1 MDKELIRDYEL
12 DIIVKAWRDEPFRQ
26 QLLKDPKKAIE
37 KEFDIKVPDDMK
49 IWVHEESENNLHLIV
64 PSVPSNFMADDLS
77 DSELKDIIGGV
88 MATGHLAAFPKSE
101 ERARIRQLQ
110 RENEQLQKNIAKL
123 QKDLTDKERKNIKS

>member
-37 KEFDIKVPDDMK
+37 KEFDIKVPNDMK
-49 IWVHEESENNLHLIV
+49 ISVHEENEHSLHLIV

-77 DSELKDIIGGV
+77 DKELKDIIGGV
-88 MATGHLAAFPKSE
+88 MATGHLAAFPQSE
-101 ERARIRQLQ
+101 ERARMRLLQ
-110 RENEQLQKNIAKL
+110 RENDQLQKMVSKL
-123 QKDLTDKERKNIKS
+123 QKDLTDLERQVLKS